1 MTMPSIV
8 EMSGVVRNY
17 SGLRPLR
24 IASLS
29 VAPGERVVLAG
40 IDAGGAEVFLNLVTG
55 ASLPDEG
62 EVRVFGKL
70 TAEVDNGDDW
80 LASLEAFGIV
90 SNRAVLL
97 EGATVAQNL
106 ALPLTLDID
115 PLSAKTLT
123 DVHALAAECD
133 IAAPWLEQ
141 RAGDVP
147 AELRARLHLAKAIAL
162 GPRLLLMEHPTA
174 ALDEPSR
181 AEYGTVVARVCEQ
194 RGLTLIAVSQDAAF
208 SASVA
213 GRSLTLQ
220 PATGQLVVARRSWWS
235 RR

>member
-1 MTMPSIV
+1 M
-8 EMSGVVRNY
+8 NY
-17 SGLRPLR
+17 RLVSPLR
-24 IASLS
+24 LLIKWSRSQCDFVAKSLQA
-29 VAPGERVVLAG
+29 VY
-40 IDAGGAEVFLNLVTG
+40 EVT
-55 ASLPDEG
+55 
-62 EVRVFGKL
+62 
-70 TAEVDNGDDW
+70 
-80 LASLEAFGIV
+80 LEAFGIV
-90 SNRAVLL
+90 SDRAVLL

-162 GPRLLLMEHPTA
+162 RPQLLLMEHPTA

-181 AEYGTVVARVCEQ
+181 AAYGAVVARACEQ
-194 RGLTLIAVSQDAAF
+194 RGLTLIAVSQDPAF

-235 RR
+235 RS